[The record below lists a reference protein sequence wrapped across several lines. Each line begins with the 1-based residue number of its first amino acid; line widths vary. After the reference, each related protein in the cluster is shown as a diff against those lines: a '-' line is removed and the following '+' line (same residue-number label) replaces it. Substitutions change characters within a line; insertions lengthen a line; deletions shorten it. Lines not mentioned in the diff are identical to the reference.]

1 METRYKVAGCV
12 KVQKNKNIPIIKVVP
27 AKTINLKINHKEE
40 TEIRIHSTLIID
52 LKEII
57 IMRIQKEIMGDSF
70 TGSMMG
76 RKIETIRMNLEIG
89 IINIKVDKG
98 TTKVDKGTTK
108 VDRETTKVDKGTT
121 KVDREIEDIKMGKE
135 TIKVDKG
142 TTKMDKGIIK
152 TDKGTIITG

>member
-98 TTKVDKGTTK
+98 TTKVD
-108 VDRETTKVDKGTT
+108 
-121 KVDREIEDIKMGKE
+121 REIEDIKMGKE